1 MLFRSPDGDG
11 KGGKMSKSAGE
22 FVTLDVLV
30 KQGYSPMDYR
40 YFCLTAHYRNYLNFS
55 HAGLDSARDSLRNL
69 RKRTDPLIGKATPIR
84 SDRGLEWR
92 TKFLESVCDDL
103 NFPQALGILNLALK
117 DPDVLEGEKA
127 GLIVEWD
134 RLLGLGLTEAE
145 TSEAVELPDDLK
157 SLLTERA
164 EARKNKD
171 WKRSDAI
178 RDQFRDRG
186 FVLKDNPDGS
196 VSVN

>member
-1 MLFRSPDGDG
+1 MFGIAEYGFR
-11 KGGKMSKSAGE
+11 
-22 FVTLDVLV
+22 
-30 KQGYSPMDYR
+30 
-40 YFCLTAHYRNYLNFS
+40 
-55 HAGLDSARDSLRNL
+55 LDSEQAGI
-69 RKRTDPLIGKATPIR
+69 IGKVGTIFGRHGVNIAQMTVGR
-84 SDRGLEWR
+84 SAPGGH
-92 TKFLESVCDDL
+92 
-103 NFPQALGILNLALK
+103 ALGILNLALK